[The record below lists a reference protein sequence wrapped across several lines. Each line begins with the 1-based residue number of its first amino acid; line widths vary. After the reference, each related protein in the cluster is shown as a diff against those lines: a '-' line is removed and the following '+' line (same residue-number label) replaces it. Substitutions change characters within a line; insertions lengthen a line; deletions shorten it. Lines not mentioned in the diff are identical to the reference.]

1 MVIEPMKLDRNSNGI
16 TGVPIK
22 HIVFWGGVAG
32 LFAGLSIW
40 IWTLAFPGRSPASRQ
55 MLIARSS
62 GSGAIATGMPGM
74 GALSDSTPI
83 RAAVADVEQADES
96 PRSAGIRHVW
106 LTRFH
111 SREYRAALDTILEA
125 ELDDEELQ
133 RHLGDL
139 IDVLVK
145 PEWYVEQTFPY
156 SFKIDS
162 LLKEPDGRDR
172 MIERWNLARTT
183 VASLDPSPR
192 KLSLLARME
201 LAAKMLNETA
211 VNLKLDQQR
220 SDVPPQ
226 LQEFDEKGN
235 PIGKPA
241 PVADTNVRRGP
252 LFDYD
257 STVAAIRKEIK
268 ADVDALT
275 ARNSIKYFSSNGWS
289 LLRTGLLSLMGALT
303 AGVGGLVVK
312 MYSES
317 IAARL
322 PAPFWSLAI
331 VNRFRKKPGTAGAES
346 ESGTSNVDGDAH

>member
-1 MVIEPMKLDRNSNGI
+1 MTLDRNSNGI
-16 TGVPIK
+16 SGIPIK
-22 HIVFWGGVAG
+22 SIAFWGGLAG

-40 IWTLAFPGRSPASRQ
+40 IWTVAFPESSSASRQ
-55 MLIARSS
+55 MRFNRYS
-62 GSGAIATGMPGM
+62 GSGAVAPGTPAM
-74 GALSDSTPI
+74 GALSDSTPV
-83 RAAVADVEQADES
+83 RAAVAEVELADES

-111 SREYRAALDTILEA
+111 AREYRAALDTILEA

-156 SFKIDS
+156 SFKIDAH
-162 LLKEPDGRDR
+162 LKEPNGRDR
-172 MIERWNLARTT
+172 ILERWNLARTT
-183 VASLDPSPR
+183 VSSIDPSPR

-211 VNLKLDQQR
+211 LNLKLDQVR

-235 PIGKPA
+235 PIGRSA
-241 PVADTNVRRGP
+241 PGTDTNVRRGP

-289 LLRTGLLSLMGALT
+289 LVRTGLLSLLGALS

-331 VNRFRKKPGTAGAES
+331 VRRLSGKPASAKATS
-346 ESGTSNVDGDAH
+346 ESTSIADGDAH